1 MDRSNKKYNND
12 AAQSTALVSPRAQR
26 ASQTSHAR
34 KARKKKAKYQKLSKA
49 RLFDQ
54 FNTCPKVAA
63 YLYSVFCNYFDPIR
77 YQCIEPSAGEGA
89 FSDLLPSGSIAYD
102 IDPKGSN
109 IIKADFFKVV
119 LPTGN
124 PIAIIGNPPFG
135 KNSSMA
141 VKFFNRAAGSAD
153 VIAFVLPK
161 TFKKVSVQNRLDNRF
176 HLMHEETLPER
187 SFIFNGEPKSVP
199 TVFQIWVKRKE
210 PRLLKILPVK
220 HQEFEFTKPAL
231 ADFAI
236 QRVGKDAGKIHFDFS
251 ASQNSHYF
259 ITAKVEAGS
268 VVSLMMRLDLNEV
281 ASWTAGNPSLAKT
294 ELVAAYTAQKAT
306 ASRSRSAVESED
318 LLYFYCR
325 SDRVNYSMV
334 YAGLQPHCSLR
345 SRGKHRAACANESTT
360 IRPKPV
366 RYGRSEARCDAQG
379 TCGLRIV
386 KCHSEELME

>member
-12 AAQSTALVSPRAQR
+12 AAQSTELVSPRAQR

-63 YLYSVFCNYFDPIR
+63 YLYSVFCNYFDPTR

-161 TFKKVSVQNRLDNRF
+161 TFKKVSVQNRLDDQF
-176 HLMHEETLPER
+176 HLVHEEILPER

-199 TVFQIWVKRKE
+199 TVFQIWVKRNE
-210 PRLLKILPVK
+210 RRFPKILPVK
-220 HQEFEFTKPAL
+220 HEDFEFTKPAL

-236 QRVGKDAGKIHFDFS
+236 QRVGKDAGKIHFNFG

-259 ITAKVEAGS
+259 IKEKVAASS
-268 VVSLMMRLDLNEV
+268 VLSRMMRLDLSEV
-281 ASWTAGNPSLAKT
+281 ASWTAGNPSIAKT
-294 ELVAAYTAQKAT
+294 ELVAAFTAQKST
-306 ASRSRSAVESED
+306 TSRSQSAVNSKVS
-318 LLYFYCR
+318 LYFDCR
-325 SDRVNYSMV
+325 SDRANYSMV
-334 YAGLQPHCSLR
+334 YADLQPHCSLR
-345 SRGKHRAACANESTT
+345 SRGKHRAAGANESIT
-360 IRPKPV
+360 IPPKHV
-366 RYGRSEARCDAQG
+366 RYSKSEARCDAQG
-379 TCGLRIV
+379 TCDLRIV
-386 KCHSEELME
+386 KCHSEDLM